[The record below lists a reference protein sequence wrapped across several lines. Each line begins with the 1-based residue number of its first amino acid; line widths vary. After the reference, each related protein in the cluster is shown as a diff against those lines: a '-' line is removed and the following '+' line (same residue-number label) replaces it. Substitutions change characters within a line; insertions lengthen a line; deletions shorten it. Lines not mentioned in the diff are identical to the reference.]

1 MRNTNTKKMIPAKF
15 REIVFEL
22 AQELSTIES
31 VVAIILFGSVARG
44 EADSRSDL
52 DILLVL
58 EKKGAKKELNQILM
72 KIGRKYNLTIQSI
85 LTDRQFSGLDPNF
98 IENVMKEGIVL
109 YGTRLEVQ
117 AGKLRLEPYS
127 LIQYDTT
134 NCPQGM
140 RTRLT
145 RILYGHMTE
154 KEYKRKK
161 YTSKSIGLVQKYNGW
176 KAGMAVIIVPFRRA
190 GIFTKLLKD
199 TNVQYKRTDLWIA
212 RV

>member
-1 MRNTNTKKMIPAKF
+1 MIPAKF